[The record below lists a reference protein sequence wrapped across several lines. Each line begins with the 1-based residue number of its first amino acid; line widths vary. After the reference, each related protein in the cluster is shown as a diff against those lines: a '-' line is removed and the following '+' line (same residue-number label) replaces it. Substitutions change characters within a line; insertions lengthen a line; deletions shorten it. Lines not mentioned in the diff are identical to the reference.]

1 MALDFRGF
9 KDYNVVLEVAMNQT
23 ESYVRARIDSSLK
36 EEANA
41 ALKAMGLSMS
51 DFIRL
56 ALTRVARE
64 KAVPFKVK
72 VPNAKTQTALKE
84 VLARQ
89 AAGAEGRVY
98 DTPDALFNELDRGR

>member
-1 MALDFRGF
+1 
-9 KDYNVVLEVAMNQT
+9 MNQT
-23 ESYVRARIDSSLK
+23 ESYVRARINSGLK

-51 DFIRL
+51 GFIRL

-64 KAVPFKVK
+64 KAVPFKIK
-72 VPNAKTQTALKE
+72 VPNAKTKAAMEE

-89 AAGAEGRVY
+89 TSEGRRY
-98 DTPDALFNELDRGR
+98 ETPDELFHDLDRRR

>member
-1 MALDFRGF
+1 
-9 KDYNVVLEVAMNQT
+9 MNQT
-23 ESYVRARIDSSLK
+23 ESYVRARIDSDLK

-56 ALTRVARE
+56 ALTRVAKE

-72 VPNAKTQTALKE
+72 IPNAKTKTAMKE

-89 AAGAEGRVY
+89 AAGAGGRLY
-98 DTPDALFNELDRGR
+98 ETPGELFHELDRSR

>member
-1 MALDFRGF
+1 
-9 KDYNVVLEVAMNQT
+9 MNQT
-23 ESYVRARIDSSLK
+23 ESYVRARIDSGLK
-36 EEANA
+36 EEANT

-72 VPNAKTQTALKE
+72 VPNAKTRMAMKE

-89 AAGAEGRVY
+89 AAGAEGRPFE
-98 DTPDALFNELDRGR
+98 TPDELFHELDRNR

>member
-1 MALDFRGF
+1 
-9 KDYNVVLEVAMNQT
+9 MNQT

-56 ALTRVARE
+56 ALTRLAKE
-64 KAVPFKVK
+64 KAVPFKVRI
-72 VPNAKTQTALKE
+72 PNAKTKTAMKE

-89 AAGAEGRVY
+89 ASGAEGRPY
-98 DTPDALFNELDRGR
+98 ETADELFHDLENSR

>member
-1 MALDFRGF
+1 
-9 KDYNVVLEVAMNQT
+9 MNPT
-23 ESYVRARIDSSLK
+23 ESYVRARIDPGLK
-36 EEANA
+36 EEANT

-72 VPNAKTQTALKE
+72 VPNTKTRLAMKE

-89 AAGAEGRVY
+89 AAGDEGRP
-98 DTPDALFNELDRGR
+98 DKTPDELFHELDRSR

>member
-1 MALDFRGF
+1 
-9 KDYNVVLEVAMNQT
+9 MNQT
-23 ESYVRARIDSSLK
+23 ESYVRARIDSNLK
-36 EEANA
+36 EEAST

-64 KAVPFKVK
+64 KAVPFKVE
-72 VPNAKTQTALKE
+72 VPNAGTKAAIKE

-89 AAGAEGRVY
+89 TAGAEGRRY
-98 DTPDALFNELDRGR
+98 ETPDELFNELDRGR

>member
-1 MALDFRGF
+1 
-9 KDYNVVLEVAMNQT
+9 MNQT
-23 ESYVRARIDSSLK
+23 ESYVRARIDSGLK

-56 ALTRVARE
+56 ALTRVAKE

-72 VPNAKTQTALKE
+72 IPNAKTRMAMKE
-84 VLARQ
+84 VLSRQ
-89 AAGAEGRVY
+89 SSGAEGRHY
-98 DTPDALFNELDRGR
+98 TTPDELFNELDRS

>member
-1 MALDFRGF
+1 
-9 KDYNVVLEVAMNQT
+9 MNQT
-23 ESYVRARIDSSLK
+23 DSYVRARIDSGLK

-56 ALTRVARE
+56 ALTRVAKE
-64 KAVPFKVK
+64 KAVPFKIK
-72 VPNAKTQTALKE
+72 VPNAKTAAAMEE

-89 AAGAEGRVY
+89 ASEGRRFE
-98 DTPDALFNELDRGR
+98 TPAELFHDLDRRR

>member
-1 MALDFRGF
+1 
-9 KDYNVVLEVAMNQT
+9 MNQT
-23 ESYVRARIDSSLK
+23 ESYVRARIDSGLK

-56 ALTRVARE
+56 ALTRVAKE

-72 VPNAKTQTALKE
+72 VPNAKTWAAMKE
-84 VLARQ
+84 VLARRTSD
-89 AAGAEGRVY
+89 GRRCE
-98 DTPDALFNELDRGR
+98 TPDELFNDLDSRR

>member
-1 MALDFRGF
+1 
-9 KDYNVVLEVAMNQT
+9 MNQT
-23 ESYVRARIDSSLK
+23 ESYVRARIDSDLK
-36 EEANA
+36 EEASA

-72 VPNAKTQTALKE
+72 IPNAKTKTAMKE

-89 AAGAEGRVY
+89 AAGTEGRRY
-98 DTPDALFNELDRGR
+98 ETPDELFHELDRSR

>member
-1 MALDFRGF
+1 
-9 KDYNVVLEVAMNQT
+9 MNQT
-23 ESYVRARIDSSLK
+23 DSYVRARIDSDLK

-56 ALTRVARE
+56 ALTRVAKE
-64 KAVPFKVK
+64 KAVPFKIK
-72 VPNAKTQTALKE
+72 VPNAKTAAAMEE

-89 AAGAEGRVY
+89 TSEGRFV
-98 DTPDALFNELDRGR
+98 